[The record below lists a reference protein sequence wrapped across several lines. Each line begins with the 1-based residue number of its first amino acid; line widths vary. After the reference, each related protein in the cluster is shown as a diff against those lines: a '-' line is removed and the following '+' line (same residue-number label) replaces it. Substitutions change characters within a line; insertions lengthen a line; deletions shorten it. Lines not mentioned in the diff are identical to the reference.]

1 MSSKQKKQPASP
13 SSYQSKRVDGKAK
26 KGVSGYIFKHG
37 RVTLLIRQCV
47 SGDQEV
53 VEELVQRA
61 HGNIQQQLSRLIT

>member
-1 MSSKQKKQPASP
+1 MSSKQKKTASVSELVP
-13 SSYQSKRVDGKAK
+13 KQTSWRESQKS
-26 KGVSGYIFKHG
+26 VSGYVFKHG